1 MKSVYLRSGLAL
13 ACAALLN
20 ACGGG
25 NGNLALSGTI
35 SGLTKPDLVLINK
48 KTNEKLAIPANSSSF
63 VFTRLAAVDE
73 EFDIEVDTPPTG
85 AKCTPVGT
93 SNVGKAN
100 AYTAYPIA
108 FKCTTNP
115 YILGGVVNGLS
126 SKGLVLAN
134 GSDLVS
140 VLPPATAGAPVNFSM
155 PSTVGDGSLIGIQA
169 VILNGAKIGKGCLV
183 GAGAL
188 VTEGKEFPDHSLI
201 IGAPAKAIRTL
212 GPDDI
217 ARLEASAASY
227 VARGQLFKTQR
238 KKIG

>member
-48 KTNEKLAIPANSSSF
+48 KTGERLAIPANSTSF

-73 EFDIEVDTPPTG
+73 EFDIEIDTKPTG
-85 AKCTPVGT
+85 AKCEAVNG
-93 SNVGKAN
+93 SNIGKAN
-100 AYTAYPIA
+100 AYTSYSIA

-115 YILGGVVNGLS
+115 WVLGGTVNSLS

-140 VLPPATAGAPVNFSM
+140 VLPPATAGAPVSFEFPSM
-155 PSTVGDGSLIGIQA
+155 VGDGSAYGVTVLTQPKDPVAQVCAVSNPTGTMPGSDFRGLI
-169 VILNGAKIGKGCLV
+169 
-183 GAGAL
+183 
-188 VTEGKEFPDHSLI
+188 VTCK
-201 IGAPAKAIRTL
+201 
-212 GPDDI
+212 
-217 ARLEASAASY
+217 
-227 VARGQLFKTQR
+227 
-238 KKIG
+238 

>member
-35 SGLTKPDLVLINK
+35 TGLTKPDLVLINK
-48 KTNEKLAIPANSSSF
+48 KTNERLAIPANSTSF

-73 EFDIEVDTPPTG
+73 EFDIEIDTPPTG

-100 AYTAYPIA
+100 AYTSYSIGFSCA
-108 FKCTTNP
+108 TNP
-115 YILGGVVNGLS
+115 WTLGGTVSGLR

-134 GSDLVS
+134 GPDLVS
-140 VLPPATAGAPVNFSM
+140 VPPPATAGDPVSFTF
-155 PSTVGDGSLIGIQA
+155 PSKVGDGSPYG
-169 VILNGAKIGKGCLV
+169 VTVLNQPKDPSAQVCTV
-183 GAGAL
+183 SDPAGSPPGNPAG
-188 VTEGKEFPDHSLI
+188 TM
-201 IGAPAKAIRTL
+201 PAKDYAGLVVTCN
-212 GPDDI
+212 
-217 ARLEASAASY
+217 
-227 VARGQLFKTQR
+227 
-238 KKIG
+238 